1 MDGHRHA
8 PAALPPGKTRYLLY
22 SRLSGPLGRSGL
34 VRKISPLP
42 RLDTR
47 TLQLVASRYS
57 DSAISAHNM
66 WSVKGKVKMIRQTEN
81 GEKKADLCREFYLVN
96 SVIQMVRK
104 STTKI
109 IGAFQQNGSSLKR
122 FRKSERS
129 DVMRRCFSGLSN
141 TEVTL

>member
-1 MDGHRHA
+1 
-8 PAALPPGKTRYLLY
+8 
-22 SRLSGPLGRSGL
+22 
-34 VRKISPLP
+34 
-42 RLDTR
+42 
-47 TLQLVASRYS
+47 
-57 DSAISAHNM
+57 
-66 WSVKGKVKMIRQTEN
+66 MIRQTEN